1 MLILQFFMHITMINL
16 HEWIETTRKVIVI
29 GIELEVR
36 GVKIKITFSQ
46 DEQRIHFWIQYKII
60 FEQRMIQKR
69 HKRIVSTKRKQ
80 RTKKLNKA
88 KTKVQKV
95 KQR

>member
-1 MLILQFFMHITMINL
+1 MLILQLFMHITMINL
-16 HEWIETTRKVIVI
+16 HEWIETTRKVI

-46 DEQRIHFWIQYKII
+46 DKQRIHFWIQYKII

>member
-46 DEQRIHFWIQYKII
+46 DEQRIHFWIQYNII
-60 FEQRMIQKR
+60 FEQRMIQKW

-80 RTKKLNKA
+80 KD
-88 KTKVQKV
+88 QKV
-95 KQR
+95 KQS